1 LHQTTTPLIPV
12 AETLITDRLFSRPAD
27 SPDHLREKLAL
38 QDLARYMSDEPSKVL
53 PHLVQLAME
62 LCEAGSAGVSILER
76 GTNEFRW
83 FGLAGILSVFEG
95 EKTPRHNSPCGVCLD
110 IEGPVLLERPER
122 AFDWIR
128 DADIAVPEVLLVP
141 LSRTGLDAIGTLWV
155 VSDTVGHFNSGHARM
170 LTELSSFAAMAL
182 RMIQSEEQL
191 HAALQQQE
199 VLTREMSHR
208 VKNLFSLMAG
218 MVRMSRRGATSA
230 DDLSDKLVG
239 RITALS
245 DAHALVRRQFADG
258 APPATT
264 LVEIIDRILRP
275 YGQSRWS
282 ISGPGLPVGEKATN
296 SLALI
301 FHELATN
308 AAKYGAFSAEHG
320 SVIVQWTAD
329 DNDVA
334 LNWQETGG
342 SITEPSGA
350 AGFGTRLIEAT
361 VQGTGGTIGY
371 DWKPDGLTVQLRL
384 PLSALKA

>member
-1 LHQTTTPLIPV
+1 MIPV
-12 AETLITDRLFSRPAD
+12 AETLVTDRLFSRPAD

-38 QDLARYMSDEPSKVL
+38 QDLARHMSDEPSKVL
-53 PHLVQLAME
+53 PRLVHLAME

-76 GTNEFRW
+76 ETDEFRW
-83 FGLAGILSVFEG
+83 FGLAGVLSVFEG

-110 IEGPVLLERPER
+110 VESPVLLERPER

-128 DADIAVPEVLLVP
+128 EANISTPEVLLVP
-141 LSRTGLDAIGTLWV
+141 LSRSGLDAIGTLWV
-155 VSDTVGHFNSGHARM
+155 VSDTIGHFNSGHARM
-170 LTELSSFAAMAL
+170 LTELSSFAAMVL
-182 RMIQSEEQL
+182 RMIQTEEQL

-199 VLTREMSHR
+199 VLAREMSHR

-218 MVRMSRRGATSA
+218 MVRMSRRGATSV
-230 DDLSDKLVG
+230 DDLTDKLVG

-258 APPATT
+258 APAATT
-264 LVEIIDRILRP
+264 LADIIDRVLRP
-275 YGQSRWS
+275 YGQSRWA
-282 ISGPGLPVGEKATN
+282 IGGPGLPVGEKATN

-308 AAKYGAFSAEHG
+308 AAKYGAFSTEAG
-320 SVIVQWTAD
+320 SVAVEWTLD
-329 DNDVA
+329 DDDVA
-334 LNWQETGG
+334 LSWREAGGPVTG
-342 SITEPSGA
+342 PAGA

-361 VQGTGGTIGY
+361 VQSTGGTIDH
-371 DWKPDGLTVQLRL
+371 DWNPKGLTVRVRM

>member
-1 LHQTTTPLIPV
+1 MIPI
-12 AETLITDRLFSRPAD
+12 AQTLITDQLLSRAAGN
-27 SPDHLREKLAL
+27 PDYLREKLAL

-53 PHLVQLAME
+53 SRLVQLTME

-76 GTNEFRW
+76 ESGEFRW
-83 FGLAGILSVFEG
+83 FGLAGILSAFEG
-95 EKTPRHNSPCGVCLD
+95 GKTPRHDSPCGICLD
-110 IEGPVLLERPER
+110 IEGPVLMERPER
-122 AFDWIR
+122 AFEWIR
-128 DADIAVPEVLLVP
+128 DADISVPEVLLVP

-155 VSDTVGHFNSGHARM
+155 VSDKAGHFNSGHVRM

-182 RMIQSEEQL
+182 RMIRTEEQL
-191 HAALQQQE
+191 HAALHQQE

-218 MVRMSRRGATSA
+218 MVRMSRRGATSV
-230 DDLSDKLVG
+230 DDLTDKLVG

-245 DAHALVRRQFADG
+245 DAHALVRRQFGDG
-258 APPATT
+258 APAATT
-264 LVEIIDRILRP
+264 MPEIIDRILRP
-275 YGQSRWS
+275 YSQSRWS
-282 ISGPGLPVGEKATN
+282 TRGPALPVGEKATN

-308 AAKYGAFSAEHG
+308 AAKYGAFSAEDG
-320 SVIVQWTAD
+320 SVALEWTAD

-334 LNWQETGG
+334 LRWQEAGG
-342 SITEPSGA
+342 PVVHAAGQ

-361 VQGTGGTIGY
+361 VQGTHGAIDY
-371 DWKPDGLTVQLRL
+371 QWRADGLTVQVRM